1 MGEMENPTLI
11 VRRTVAPMHRNGSS
25 RTEQVSQASLGA
37 AVSVLER
44 RGGWL
49 RVRTPDGYDGW
60 VSRGACSTP
69 PAGWQGP
76 WLEVTDRW
84 ANFRIA
90 PDSRLAA
97 CELAT
102 IGTRL
107 PYLSHNDRWT
117 EALLPDGRR
126 VWTES
131 HRAAQVEALDRG
143 TDSASVLATAH
154 RLLGVPYLWGGCTPL
169 GLDCSGFVQLV
180 MQLHGLPLPRDA
192 YQQMECGQP
201 IAREDA
207 AAADLVFFGPQGPA
221 SARVT
226 HIGIALGDGQ
236 FIHAAGSAEVRI
248 NALTDATYDPIYAG
262 TRRVLGR

>member
-11 VRRTVAPMHRNGSS
+11 VRRTVAPMHRNASS
-25 RTEQVSQASLGA
+25 RTEQVSQTWLGTP
-37 AVSVLER
+37 VSVHER

-49 RVRTPDGYDGW
+49 RIGTPDGYAGW
-60 VSRGACSTP
+60 VSGGACGTP

-97 CELAT
+97 CKLAT

-107 PYLSHNDRWT
+107 PYLGQNDRWT

-126 VWTES
+126 AWTES
-131 HRAAQVEALDRG
+131 HRVARVEGLDRG
-143 TDSASVLATAH
+143 SDAASVLATAH
-154 RLLGVPYLWGGCTPL
+154 RFLGVPYLWGGCTPL

-180 MQLHGLPLPRDA
+180 MRLHGLELPRDA
-192 YQQMECGQP
+192 YQQMECGQIVAP
-201 IAREDA
+201 ENT

-226 HIGIALGDGQ
+226 HIGIALGDRQ

-248 NALTDATYDPIYAG
+248 NELTDAAYDRIYAG
-262 TRRVLGR
+262 TRRVLCR